1 MWVPVA
7 SPVGSPFEGD
17 INGPP
22 LGVMFLAAGTKRW
35 SPMDM
40 EPLIWSLLSA
50 TTVGPT
56 LLTGSVV
63 VDAARP
69 RQLYRSRRP
78 LSTSSFVGRSWE
90 TASFKM
96 AVSGMTLP
104 RTQAIYVIL
113 RTEER
118 SLVEV
123 VGDVCWSHESHLRP
137 DRFHGGWP
145 ADSSVPVRPGELGGV
160 HSSWVLLD
168 PMMVECLGGRD
179 EVERTALA
187 AEVLDV
193 PRDDGLWLSVKFA
206 ELVATGAKAPVWWQ
220 RFLFDHGCVVASK
233 DRVIQYPEFGDP
245 AALVDEGS
253 VVVPGWVVVSDMV
266 GDVAAA
272 FEDARGLSAEE
283 AGLPLVAWDWFCGGV
298 SEETIGKRLKR
309 DGMDAGEVEDVLGVL
324 SSFDRGFGSLIDMVE
339 GLSPVGTVCGV
350 WRDAKALQGLLGR
363 DWLVEADLEDARLWE
378 GVDDLTGRWAPMRDG
393 NGNVS
398 KTVFWGQSQT

>member
-1 MWVPVA
+1 MTWFRAP
-7 SPVGSPFEGD
+7 SPLGTRYVGDP
-17 INGPP
+17 NGPP
-22 LGVMFLAAGTKRW
+22 LGVEFVASGTKHW
-35 SPMDM
+35 SPVDM
-40 EPLIWSLLSA
+40 EPLIWSLLAA
-50 TTVGPT
+50 TTIGPT

-63 VDAARP
+63 VDAANP

-90 TASFKM
+90 TTSFYL

-104 RTQAIYVIL
+104 RTQAIFVHV
-113 RTEER
+113 RTSER
-118 SLVEV
+118 SFVEV
-123 VGDVCWSHESHLRP
+123 VGDVCWSHERQLCP

-145 ADSSVPVRPGELGGV
+145 SGASGPIRPGELGV
-160 HSSWVLLD
+160 IHSSWVLLD
-168 PMMVECLGGRD
+168 PVMLGRLGGRD
-179 EVERTALA
+179 EVGKVAVGA
-187 AEVLDV
+187 VVLDV

-206 ELVATGAKAPVWWQ
+206 DLVATGAKAPVWWQ

-233 DRVIQYPEFGDP
+233 DRVTRYPEFGDP
-245 AALVDEGS
+245 LVVDESS
-253 VVVPGWVVVSDMV
+253 VVVPGWMVVSDVV
-266 GDVAAA
+266 GDVVTA

-309 DGMDAGEVEDVLGVL
+309 AGMDAGEVEDVLGVL

-339 GLSPVGTVCGV
+339 GLSPVGTICGV
-350 WRDAKALQGLLGR
+350 WWDGDVLQGLLGR
-363 DWLVEADLEDARLWE
+363 DWLVEADLDDARLWE

-398 KTVFWGQSQT
+398 GTVFWGQSQT

>member
-1 MWVPVA
+1 M
-7 SPVGSPFEGD
+7 GD
-17 INGPP
+17 PNGPP
-22 LGVMFLAAGTKRW
+22 LGVEFVAAGTKRW
-35 SPMDM
+35 SPVDM
-40 EPLIWSLLSA
+40 EPLIWSLLTA

-63 VDAARP
+63 VDAANP

-78 LSTSSFVGRSWE
+78 LSASSFVGRSWE
-90 TASFKM
+90 TALFCL

-104 RTQAIYVIL
+104 KTQAIFVHL
-113 RTEER
+113 QTSEH

-123 VGDVCWSHESHLRP
+123 VGDVCWSHESQLCP

-145 ADSSVPVRPGELGGV
+145 SGASVPVRPGELGVV

-168 PMMVECLGGRD
+168 PMMLGRLGGRD
-179 EVERTALA
+179 EVESTALG

-206 ELVATGAKAPVWWQ
+206 DLLTTGAKAPVWWQ

-245 AALVDEGS
+245 ALVDEGL
-253 VVVPGWVVVSDMV
+253 VVVPWWVVVSDV
-266 GDVAAA
+266 VEDVDAA

-298 SEETIGKRLKR
+298 SAETIGKRLKR
-309 DGMDAGEVEDVLGVL
+309 DGMDGGEVEDVLGVL

-339 GLSPVGTVCGV
+339 GLSPVGTICGV
-350 WRDAKALQGLLGR
+350 WRDADALQALFGR

-378 GVDDLTGRWAPMRDG
+378 GVDDLTGRWAPLHDG